1 MSKKYLKIIDKDV
14 LKFNRSCD
22 KVCWKGDLNILEFL
36 YACKKII
43 DILVALATI
52 FEEKTAKLLVK
63 ITKKKKK

>member
-1 MSKKYLKIIDKDV
+1 MSKKELKIINKDV
-14 LKFNRSCD
+14 LKFNRSCG
-22 KVCWKGDLNILEFL
+22 KVCWKGALNILEFL
-36 YACKKII
+36 YICKKII